1 MAMALSGSPLDSVI
15 CMSSDSSVG
24 LIIVL
29 VLCGLRHGVPRRL
42 LSGTGTTCSTT
53 AFNISCSSC
62 KIKRF
67 RACHLELVI
76 MLDYLW
82 AYAQAHCRVL
92 RRKCGSLACEVF
104 DIVNLHC
111 VHGINGD
118 DLDNDVADRTQSF
131 NGPTA
136 SQSRIGLTV
145 AFSGKLCT

>member
-1 MAMALSGSPLDSVI
+1 MASNLSGSPLNLVI

-53 AFNISCSSC
+53 AFNIGCSSC
-62 KIKRF
+62 KIRRS

-82 AYAQAHCRVL
+82 AYAQAHCRGL
-92 RRKCGSLACEVF
+92 RRKWRSLAFKVF
-104 DIVNLHC
+104 DIIKSHC
-111 VHGINGD
+111 VHDINGGD
-118 DLDNDVADRTQSF
+118 VDKSVADEITEKRNLSKIPQ
-131 NGPTA
+131 PRKA
-136 SQSRIGLTV
+136 KV
-145 AFSGKLCT
+145 V